1 MSNELDYA
9 AFSFDRAAR
18 LWRQGMS
25 TAAIALHLRVKEA
38 DVYNRLDGIKA
49 EASRQNAA
57 RGPEWRGGIAN
68 DGRSNPC

>member
-1 MSNELDYA
+1 MRDELDYA

-38 DVYNRLDGIKA
+38 EVYNRLGGIKA
-49 EASRQNAA
+49 EVARQNAA
-57 RGPEWRGGIAN
+57 KGSEWRGGI
-68 DGRSNPC
+68 GRGGGSNQC